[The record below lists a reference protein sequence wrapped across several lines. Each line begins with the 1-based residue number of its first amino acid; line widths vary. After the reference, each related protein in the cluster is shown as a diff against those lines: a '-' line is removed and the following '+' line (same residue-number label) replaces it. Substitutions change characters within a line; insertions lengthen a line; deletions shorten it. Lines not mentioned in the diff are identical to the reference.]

1 MIQVKEEASRE
12 EDERISAARADI
24 PAAAFN
30 TPLDQISGLK
40 EHIYNI
46 LTEAGYETAGQLMF
60 DMKTNANKV
69 LGLAGIG
76 SKAIQNIEESLAAL
90 SFPEAEAVPVQEEAA
105 ATAAAEPA
113 AAEETPG
120 AEKQAERK
128 KEARK
133 VVEKAEED
141 GEVSKDG
148 VSLDE
153 LFQMKPEMFQAA
165 GDADEDASGDKK
177 KDKKG
182 KKKGVALEF
191 DEELGE
197 VVTRK
202 KHKRSGGGEE
212 EW

>member
-1 MIQVKEEASRE
+1 M
-12 EDERISAARADI
+12 
-24 PAAAFN
+24 
-30 TPLDQISGLK
+30 PLEQATGLK
-40 EHIYNI
+40 EHIFNI
-46 LTEAGYETAGQLMF
+46 LTEAGYETIGQLMF
-60 DMKTNANKV
+60 DMKANANKV

-76 SKAIQNIEESLAAL
+76 SKAIQNIEETLAGL
-90 SFPEAEAVPVQEEAA
+90 TFPEPEAVAVKEEVVEAVA
-105 ATAAAEPA
+105 VTTEVTAP
-113 AAEETPG
+113 AEETPT
-120 AEKQAERK
+120 AEKPAERK
-128 KEARK
+128 KEAKK
-133 VVEKAEED
+133 VVEKEEED

-153 LFQMKPEMFQAA
+153 LFQMKPEMFQTA
-165 GDADEDASGDKK
+165 GEGEDESGDKK

-191 DEELGE
+191 DEALGE